1 MALSPQLLQFKSSG
15 VYRLEFDKS
24 QTANINVETL
34 RLVVGTSKKGPYNT
48 PVLIDTVES
57 FINVFGNID
66 KSLEKKGMFFHRS
79 AIEALSRG
87 PILALNLGKFG
98 TGDVASF
105 QSLSTTG
112 SVDGNTSIADIDG
125 YPLTDEYSKFFNTDK
140 FWTPSDEATLGT
152 IGLNDNNVLNFV
164 NIKQDSITV
173 VARQAA
179 NVAEF
184 NMTAR
189 EWYGEGNVPEY
200 LNDFDRISDYML
212 DVFVF
217 KGEFD
222 SEALANDPIYGDYF
236 DVDGLLVDKLTQFA
250 NLRQVTLLAQ
260 YTGSI
265 LPGFKDLE
273 GRNLYIETLINAEA
287 RRTGLFCAV
296 NEEAVLNENGT
307 TVDFVGHIVDADQDF
322 ELLSHVVKQGAT
334 VEHNVDLTGASVSI
348 NLVGDTIELTNVLE
362 TEYNNAVID
371 TEDFLESLTTGEYV
385 KVDSITTPVVN
396 TQAAAAVPDQYN
408 QGTATLATL
417 SNIDSVA
424 ADAGNTLIITPTTGN
439 ALDLDSLVA
448 NRWVTGGSGN
458 LNVEVTSITNQ
469 TNPGNALGADD
480 VAVIT
485 FGGAPDGSVTTDIT
499 TGSINHFGDNGF
511 VAGTPE
517 VLGTVDFQIKC
528 EAPVATSYANA
539 TEIDLYHVE
548 NTRVVDLDFTASNG
562 TVAHTTG
569 SDSFTVTYASGNIP
583 ETFPLEVGMYVDSA
597 TSNRIARIERIEKNI
612 NSGSG
617 AATFSVYCNIEPDFS
632 DRYIKSFANS
642 SQYYKTFVLPKAN
655 ISVYTISEYLNALS
669 GTGLYNALIDK
680 DIIDFRYIVD
690 TFGSFDGNILNK
702 RQLSQLA
709 KDREN
714 ASAILNAP
722 TVAEFKL
729 SSDPSFKNDNGTFDT
744 IFIKDGG
751 NLSKNPTSLY
761 TLPSIADGANYA
773 FYYGPGLIVSDN
785 GKDIIVPPAAY
796 VANNYIDKYTNA
808 LPWSIVAGPRR
819 GVVSGANVKGA
830 EYSFDKNDRDI
841 LEPFGINPIVFQRG
855 VGLTILGNKTA
866 QQSIK
871 SALSSAHVREVLIY
885 IQDGMADILK
895 DYVFEFN
902 NVQTRLEIK
911 TLADSFMES
920 VKQDGG
926 VFEYRNIMDSTNNT
940 NEVIDNNMGI
950 IDTYVEP
957 VKGLEIVVHRTT
969 ILNTGEIQ
977 SGNLG

>member
-66 KSLEKKGMFFHRS
+66 RSLEKNRMFFHRS

-87 PILALNLGKFG
+87 PILALNLGNFED
-98 TGDVASF
+98 GDTANYHA
-105 QSLSTTG
+105 LSTNG
-112 SVDGNTSIADIDG
+112 SAPSPSPVNGSSK
-125 YPLTDEYSKFFNTDK
+125 YSNFFNTDK
-140 FWTPSDEATLGT
+140 FWTPSDVETLNT
-152 IGLNDNNVLNFV
+152 IDSANANVNNVLNFV

-173 VARQAA
+173 IARQAT

-189 EWYGEGNVPEY
+189 EWYGEGNVPTH
-200 LNDFDRISDYML
+200 LNEMDRMSDFML

-217 KGEFD
+217 KGEFN
-222 SEALANDPIYGDYF
+222 SAALANDPIYGDYF
-236 DVDGLLVDKLTQFA
+236 DADGLLVDKLNQFA

-265 LPGFKDLE
+265 LPAFKDLE

-296 NEEAVLNENGT
+296 NEDMVLEETEN
-307 TVDFVGHIVDADQDF
+307 TVDFVGHAVDADQDF
-322 ELLSHVVKQGAT
+322 ELLSHVVKQNAIVSGSIS
-334 VEHNVDLTGASVSI
+334 LTGDETITVDNNNPYELTIEGAEEASHDAITVDTDFLVALSAGEYAMITGVSNWI
-348 NLVGDTIELTNVLE
+348 DDNTLTSTTVDVSTATSVTATGSTLTIVETGVDYSGDFTTNDYVLGVGVPHVKVVSSVYDGVDTTTVTVAGSIDPALTTAANIELYNKALPTGDFTITCDAAISTAYSSGDT
-362 TEYNNAVID
+362 
-371 TEDFLESLTTGEYV
+371 S
-385 KVDSITTPVVN
+385 
-396 TQAAAAVPDQYN
+396 
-408 QGTATLATL
+408 
-417 SNIDSVA
+417 
-424 ADAGNTLIITPTTGN
+424 
-439 ALDLDSLVA
+439 
-448 NRWVTGGSGN
+448 
-458 LNVEVTSITNQ
+458 
-469 TNPGNALGADD
+469 
-480 VAVIT
+480 
-485 FGGAPDGSVTTDIT
+485 
-499 TGSINHFGDNGF
+499 
-511 VAGTPE
+511 
-517 VLGTVDFQIKC
+517 
-528 EAPVATSYANA
+528 
-539 TEIDLYHVE
+539 IDLYNVE
-548 NTRVVDLDFTASNG
+548 NSRVVDLDFSASNG
-562 TVAHTTG
+562 TVAHTAG
-569 SDSFTVTYASGNIP
+569 SDNFTVAYASVNIP
-583 ETFPLEVGMYVDSA
+583 TTFPLAVGMYVDSA
-597 TSNRIARIERIEKNI
+597 TSGRIARIERIEKQI
-612 NSGSG
+612 NNGTG
-617 AATFSVYCNIEPDFS
+617 AATFFVYCNIEPAFDN
-632 DRYIKSFANS
+632 RYIKSFANS
-642 SQYYKTFVLPKAN
+642 SNYYKTFVLSKAN
-655 ISVYTISEYLNALS
+655 ISVYSISKYLNNLA
-669 GTGLYNALIDK
+669 GGNGLYDALIDK

-729 SSDPSFKNDNGTFDT
+729 SSDPSFKNDFGTFDT
-744 IFIKDGG
+744 RFIADGG

-761 TLPSIADGANYA
+761 TLPSIAEGSNYA
-773 FYYGPGLIVSDN
+773 FYYGPGLIVADN

-926 VFEYRNIMDSTNNT
+926 VYEFRNIMDSTNNT